1 MNRQERRRRAA
12 MAKRNAY
19 VESYVEHLPEV
30 GPDALGTPGFRHV
43 VYYHDDGCRIFDD
56 GNPCNCDPNIRVF
69 AEPRRS

>member
-12 MAKRNAY
+12 RAKRNAY

-30 GPDALGTPGFRHV
+30 GPEALGKPGVTHL
-43 VYYHDDGCRIFDD
+43 VYYHDDSCRIFH
-56 GNPCNCDPNIRVF
+56 GNACSCDPGVRLF

>member
-30 GPDALGTPGFRHV
+30 GPEALGKPGVTHL
-43 VYYHDDGCRIFDD
+43 VYYHDDTCRIFH
-56 GNPCNCDPNIRVF
+56 GNACSCDPGVRLF
-69 AEPRRS
+69 AEPTRS

>member
-30 GPDALGTPGFRHV
+30 GPEALGKPGVTHL
-43 VYYHDDGCRIFDD
+43 VYYHEDNCRIFD
-56 GNPCNCDPNIRVF
+56 GSACSCDPSVRLF
-69 AEPRRS
+69 AEPKRS